1 MKKKIY
7 ALVLLLMFLAG
18 LWFRLYGLKPLEIN
32 TRTIQVHLDGEVV
45 NPGLYSIDEATRLGE
60 LVALAGGLTE
70 DAQDINLAEKLLD
83 GEKIII
89 PRIYREEESD
99 NEDKEHKQTRQ
110 GLQAL
115 SREDWLEI
123 PGVGQVT
130 AGLIMDYLEKNPGAQ
145 VEDLIN
151 VSGIGQKK
159 LDIIK
164 EHLGNR

>member
-1 MKKKIY
+1 MKKKIS
-7 ALVLLLMFLAG
+7 ALILIIMFLLG
-18 LWFRLYGLKPLEIN
+18 LWFRLYGLRPLEAA

-45 NPGLYSIDEATRLGE
+45 SPGLYTVEEGTRLGQ
-60 LVALAGGLTE
+60 LVELAGGLTE
-70 DAQDINLAEKLLD
+70 DAQEINLAQKLLD
-83 GEKIII
+83 GERLII
-89 PRIYREEESD
+89 PKVYKEEDADLTGEPA
-99 NEDKEHKQTRQ
+99 KEAKE
-110 GLQAL
+110 GLLAL

-145 VEDLIN
+145 VDDLIN

-159 LDIIK
+159 LEVIK